1 MATSSPTIPHCN
13 SRGAP
18 IPIGAP
24 SEALI
29 SLARLMARQAARE
42 LLEESE
48 PLKHG
53 RGEPGK
59 SDGTDRVV
67 LDGGSSGQG

>member
-1 MATSSPTIPHCN
+1 MARKTLSESNKPAAPT
-13 SRGAP
+13 
-18 IPIGAP
+18 
-24 SEALI
+24 EAL
-29 SLARLMARQAARE
+29 SPLVRLLARAAARE

-59 SDGTDRVV
+59 SNGTDRVV